1 MNRKAFLILIAL
13 LVILGGVGLALRW
26 QDVGTWGGGDTK
38 IGSKLFAKLSIN
50 DVTQI
55 RLVDG
60 KGVATLELKGQ
71 RWVVKERRDYHAN
84 YADISE
90 LLTVKLPDLK
100 VVQTENVG
108 PTLLPRLNLVQP
120 AVNANKDATK
130 DSKEAENTGTL
141 LELSDKSGK
150 GVASLLL
157 GKKVIKIEDSPLP
170 IKQEKPVGRYV
181 LYPGNPTVLVVSD
194 GLVSAEAKPE
204 RWLAKDFFKADRMK
218 SLASTGAGPPWKIA
232 RSEEFESWKFADGA
246 GQLDAGVVVAAVKAL
261 GGLTFADVAPEVKP
275 ESFDKPRTFAAETFD
290 NLTYTIRI
298 AKKPDGDDYY
308 LSFSVSGEPPRTRTP
323 EKGEKPA
330 DKEKYDKYFTE
341 DLKRLDERLKIEKS
355 LAGWTYVVSGKTLEP
370 LLKERAQLTR
380 TAEKK

>member
-120 AVNANKDATK
+120 AKDANKDPK
-130 DSKEAENTGTL
+130 DAASAGTL

-218 SLASTGAGPPWKIA
+218 SLASTGAGTPWKIA

-246 GQLDAGVVVAAVKAL
+246 GQLDASVVVAAVKAL